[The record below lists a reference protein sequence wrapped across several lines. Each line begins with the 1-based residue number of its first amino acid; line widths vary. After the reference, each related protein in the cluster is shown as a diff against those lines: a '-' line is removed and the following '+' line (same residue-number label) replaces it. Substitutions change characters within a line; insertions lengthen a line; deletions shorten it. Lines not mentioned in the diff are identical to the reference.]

1 MNKKISIALGILL
14 SIIFAFTVCF
24 ANDGL
29 EKAANDV
36 RNVVGGVENTVE
48 NAAKDVSNTTRDMT
62 GGAEN
67 TANSMMG
74 NDNNDN
80 SNTSFSGM
88 MDGSND
94 GSRTVTGDGYTT
106 SRVSTEDSS
115 TFMGMNSTA
124 WIWLIMGIAAIAI
137 IAIVWYYA
145 MQFTN
150 TSGRNNDRLD

>member
-48 NAAKDVSNTTRDMT
+48 NAAKDVSNVSKDAT
-62 GGAEN
+62 GGMEN
-67 TANSMMG
+67 TANDGMKDTKNTITGTMIDR
-74 NDNNDN
+74 DNN
-80 SNTSFSGM
+80 
-88 MDGSND
+88 
-94 GSRTVTGDGYTT
+94 GYTATRT
-106 SRVSTEDSS
+106 STDE
-115 TFMGMNSTA
+115 TTNIMGMSSTA